1 MDFALTASQEGAGL
15 AEVVLR
21 LVEMMNLGNSKSS
34 FRGASKMRTRNL
46 EIPGLRLRSAIA
58 DRKAHPGMTSLREA
72 VSS

>member
-1 MDFALTASQEGAGL
+1 MDFAPTANQEGAGL
-15 AEVVLR
+15 AEVALR

-34 FRGASKMRTRNL
+34 FRGVSKMRTRNL
-46 EIPGLRLRSAIA
+46 EIPGLRLRPAIA